1 MSVCRAAGSNRITQP
16 AFHIQFSK
24 AFETIGLKRIAK
36 KEIALKSFAVLSAVD
51 QQAINRSGLK
61 SNFAVK
67 TSSQQ
72 ASKLTLLSLNGF
84 SSIIDSLEEAVSE
97 KTVLRFYVMKD
108 KNSEKTT
115 ASENEKILVS
125 FYLSPKML
133 EEVDDFIYHLK
144 KSLPVEKRRKMT
156 KSLFYEASLKVL
168 VQEYRATENEDL
180 LLQVIRDLMGG

>member
-1 MSVCRAAGSNRITQP
+1 
-16 AFHIQFSK
+16 
-24 AFETIGLKRIAK
+24 
-36 KEIALKSFAVLSAVD
+36 
-51 QQAINRSGLK
+51 
-61 SNFAVK
+61 
-67 TSSQQ
+67 
-72 ASKLTLLSLNGF
+72 
-84 SSIIDSLEEAVSE
+84 
-97 KTVLRFYVMKD
+97 MKD

-168 VQEYRATENEDL
+168 IQEYRATENEDL